1 MVTMPYGN
9 NLPLLTVEEEKE
21 LARRIQEGEKAQ
33 RRLSRDGLDPE
44 KRAQLECIAQKG
56 QEALERLIICNL
68 RLVMEIAGRYS
79 GRGVPFEDL
88 CQAGTIGLMRA
99 AKKFDPDRGYRFSTY
114 ATWWIRQTITRL
126 LAEQGLPFAI
136 PFYLGVLSG
145 KVHAVYGELWGEL
158 GREPT
163 SEEIARRI
171 GVSTEK
177 VERALKASAPS
188 VSLDDPQ
195 WDNDEAELVA
205 DYIPADDDS
214 PEEKIQRARLKERVA
229 EVLRTLP
236 EKERLVLELKYGLNG
251 GNGHT
256 LEEIGKILGVTR
268 ERVRQ
273 IELQALR
280 RLRHPSRARRLRE
293 FWD

>member
-1 MVTMPYGN
+1 
-9 NLPLLTVEEEKE
+9 VEEEKE
-21 LARRIQEGEKAQ
+21 LARRIQKGEKAQ

-44 KRAQLECIAQKG
+44 KRAQLEYIAQEG

-68 RLVMEIAGRYS
+68 RLVMEMAGRYR

-114 ATWWIRQTITRL
+114 ATWWIRQAITRF

-136 PFYLGVLSG
+136 PFYLCVLSS
-145 KVHAVYGELWGEL
+145 KVCAVYGELWGEL

-163 SEEIARRI
+163 PEEIAERL

-177 VERALKASAPS
+177 VERALKASAHS
-188 VSLDDPQ
+188 VSLEEPQ
-195 WDNDEAELVA
+195 WDNDEVELVA
-205 DYIPADDDS
+205 DYIPAEDPP
-214 PEEKIQRARLKERVA
+214 PEEEVQRACLKERVA

-251 GNGHT
+251 EKEHT